1 MGKINTTLFT
11 KKTGLDLF
19 VLEIYV
25 DDTIFGSMLAVFTDQ
40 IWPPIKLQK
49 DEKLVNLITHA
60 FTINQVPHVFENI
73 IL

>member
-1 MGKINTTLFT
+1 
-11 KKTGLDLF
+11 LF